1 MYSNIRNVQ
10 GRVSEYIMKNKKVN
24 NNSNEKKED
33 DKLQK
38 KNDLVNPNENA
49 SISNLWQQYSPI
61 AWSETYNEY
70 INYTRRMTEI
80 YNEYAKSSQRMTQLY
95 KELAANAEKMTE
107 LYEESVNST
116 EKMTKYWLHFLWTKP
131 MSKNKEGKQEDQK

>member
-1 MYSNIRNVQ
+1 
-10 GRVSEYIMKNKKVN
+10 MKSKKTN
-24 NNSNEKKED
+24 NNGNEKKGD
-33 DKLQK
+33 DKLK
-38 KNDLVNPNENA
+38 RKNVLVSPNEIA
-49 SISNLWQQYSPI
+49 SISNLWQQYSPM

-107 LYEESVNST
+107 LYKESANST

-131 MSKNKEGKQEDQK
+131 MSKNKERKQE